1 MSDYHIIGP
10 REDGYIVYEE
20 GLFMGLMDNER
31 NVVISTER
39 HYRSIYNFSNGV
51 AIVYYYDRKPDEGGW
66 GLVDEQGNEVCECK
80 YWYIELLAGSLYRV
94 QVTPGGKK
102 NLMWNDG
109 KLIFKESYG
118 SLYGYRHGYI
128 IASNTIRKTKTTPTR
143 YLKGLLHVRGDVLLP
158 VEYDQIEW
166 VKDRDDMLYTARKG
180 YIGYV
185 KALYG
190 EHVGIELDVE
200 LPNMWFGVKGTVC
213 EGCIYTRGID
223 YEGKGCGRLFTKSFR
238 DRNLRSRCEYRK
250 TKLNEP
256 SQFERQVIERWKLIL
271 RLEDPYKEPRQ
282 LVKDF
287 IEEKLDGDING
298 LVNYDFGQLKDMER
312 YGNTRGY
319 SFTIYKTDLVR
330 AIATVIFDD
339 LAPKEVMFDKKW
351 GTLVQDPSPIIP
363 EILWGSQVGDWF
375 YMPAFFHCKEPK
387 ALAQRII
394 PCASLC
400 RTIGN
405 LSWGPVTLF
414 RSKIKSD
421 IEPITIINSFA
432 ELHNTLAKGQEGQA
446 SGSNKKKKVTFF
458 DPYYGKAGWDLLVR
472 RLMVD
477 SVLVD
482 YYGNPNPFFDAT
494 PNYQLSAQNAYL
506 KVLDQCINLCHE
518 LIPARS
524 KRMVQRLK
532 EKLYTNG

>member
-20 GLFMGLMDNER
+20 GLFMGLMDNEG
-31 NVVISTER
+31 NIVISTDK
-39 HYRSIYNFSNGV
+39 HYRSIDVFINGV
-51 AIVYYYDRKPDEGGW
+51 AIVYYYDHKPEEGGW
-66 GLVDEQGNEVCECK
+66 GMIDIQGNEVCECK

-94 QVTPGGKK
+94 QVTPGGKE
-102 NLMWNDG
+102 NLMWNGG

-128 IASNTIRKTKTTPTR
+128 IASNTMRKTKTTPTR

-158 VEYDQIEW
+158 VEYDQIGW

-238 DRNLRSRCEYRK
+238 DRNLRGRCEYRK

-256 SQFERQVIERWKLIL
+256 SQFERQAIERWKLFL

-287 IEEKLDGDING
+287 IEEKLDGDINR

-319 SFTIYKTDLVR
+319 AFTNYNTDLVR

-339 LAPKEVMFDKKW
+339 LAPKEVMFERKR
-351 GTLVQDPSPIIP
+351 GTLVLLPSPVIQ
-363 EILWGSQVGDWF
+363 EKMWGSQIGDWF
-375 YMPAFFHCKEPK
+375 FMLSRIPYGDK
-387 ALAQRII
+387 APWVERVK
-394 PCASLC
+394 PCADLC
-400 RTIGN
+400 KIIGN
-405 LSWGPVTLF
+405 LYLQPHYLSGYRNCNVFGRFLIDHMLHDLHEELVF
-414 RSKIKSD
+414 GKGSKHIKSV
-421 IEPITIINSFA
+421 T
-432 ELHNTLAKGQEGQA
+432 
-446 SGSNKKKKVTFF
+446 SGSKQFF
-458 DPYYGKAGWDLLVR
+458 APYYGTEGWDV
-472 RLMVD
+472 LMKRWLFD
-477 SVLVD
+477 EVLMD
-482 YYGNPNPFFDAT
+482 YYGNPEPFTEDFSLCDLT
-494 PNYQLSAQNAYL
+494 PPKAYF
-506 KVLDQCINLCHE
+506 KALDQCINLCHE
-518 LIPARS
+518 LIPERS

-532 EKLYTNG
+532 EKLY